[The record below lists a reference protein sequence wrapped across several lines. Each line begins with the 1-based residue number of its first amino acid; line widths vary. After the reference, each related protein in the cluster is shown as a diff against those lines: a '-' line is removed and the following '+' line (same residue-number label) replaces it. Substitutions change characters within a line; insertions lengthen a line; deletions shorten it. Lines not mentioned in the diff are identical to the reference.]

1 MAMVFADPKPVTG
14 SIPGCSVSAGGS
26 VRARWQIGYCP
37 DMTDGPSKQSAS
49 RMVQYPSAE
58 VPGIPRFVFSVPA
71 HWEIDEA
78 PSALCVI
85 RRQQDDG
92 GFWVNAII
100 RHDKLPRSV
109 DFERAAKV
117 TWAKLKR
124 TNPEATSNG
133 ERLMRCGSNV
143 VYVRGVDLAAPD
155 GKPLAQMQA
164 MFFAPV
170 AEGGV
175 VVDFFQLIGTSRR
188 DETVGENMKA
198 FAEMIASFRFV

>member
-1 MAMVFADPKPVTG
+1 MQQDLARLG
-14 SIPGCSVSAGGS
+14 SIDGS
-26 VRARWQIGYCP
+26 DTVPEMP
-37 DMTDGPSKQSAS
+37 DSSQAQETSS
-49 RMVQYPSAE
+49 RIVQYPSAE
-58 VPGIPRFVFSVPA
+58 VPGVPRFVFSLPGQ
-71 HWEIDEA
+71 WEIDEA
-78 PSALCVI
+78 PSALCVV
-85 RRQQDDG
+85 RRPTDDD

-100 RHDKLPRSV
+100 RHDKLPRAV

-133 ERLMRCGSNV
+133 ERLMRCGDNV

-170 AEGGV
+170 TEGGV
-175 VVDFFQLIGTSRR
+175 VVDFFQIIGTSRR
-188 DETVGENMKA
+188 DNSVGDNMKA
-198 FAEMIASFRFV
+198 FAEIIASFRFV